1 MPWNSRLTIMIGCF
15 HSVKYMTIPDTV
27 TGSRPGPRHGSH
39 VPYGPFPA
47 AVSQIIPAASPWP
60 RLRRGCWGL
69 HIPFCPAAHSGRD
82 QGSKPCKIH
91 VLVAPYLSMPIF
103 TYLLTI
109 VNLQVILEVMM
120 IVETLKKL
128 NKIVADQTNLFN
140 FNQINLFWDKT

>member
-1 MPWNSRLTIMIGCF
+1 MEFQTYHHDFQSL
-15 HSVKYMTIPDTV
+15 KYMTIPDTV

-103 TYLLTI
+103 TYLLTF

-128 NKIVADQTNLFN
+128 NKIVADQTNFFN
-140 FNQINLFWDKT
+140 LQSDQSFLG

>member
-1 MPWNSRLTIMIGCF
+1 
-15 HSVKYMTIPDTV
+15 MTGP
-27 TGSRPGPRHGSH
+27 RPGPRHGSH

-91 VLVAPYLSMPIF
+91 NLFSMSVEDMENYNIKELSITMKLFQDHHGFQPRPDRCCLRRLLHRPLPAHWRQSQVSRVPGLLVI
-103 TYLLTI
+103 
-109 VNLQVILEVMM
+109 VILQHS
-120 IVETLKKL
+120 L
-128 NKIVADQTNLFN
+128 AG
-140 FNQINLFWDKT
+140 